1 MAFTYDTHCTA
12 SIKVDAL
19 TAQNEWE
26 SSPVS
31 AEDEQV
37 TEDIL
42 MAIAE
47 DDVDALEAAALR
59 LPALSLSLFSMT
71 VLFNDVPGSK
81 PLSLLR
87 AAQKLEARKVCAF
100 IIGEGLP
107 VSDPECLAAL
117 SQWMDEAAASSQ
129 ANTQQLAIQ
138 DATLAD
144 SMRPQSFDDIFDLL
158 DLVTDIEA
166 NIGEPCQLRAM
177 CMQLC
182 RDYMQAH
189 GHDFCVGF
197 DNYGETLH

>member
-1 MAFTYDTHCTA
+1 MASTYDTHCTA
-12 SIKVDAL
+12 LIRADAL

-37 TEDIL
+37 TERIL

-47 DDVDALEAAALR
+47 DDVDALEAAVQQLS
-59 LPALSLSLFSMT
+59 ALSLSLFSMT
-71 VLFNDVPGSK
+71 VVFSDVPDAQ
-81 PLSLLR
+81 PISLLR
-87 AAQKLEARKVCAF
+87 VAQKLDARKACAF
-100 IIGEGLP
+100 IIGEGLS

-129 ANTQQLAIQ
+129 TNTQHLAIQ

-144 SMRPQSFDDIFDLL
+144 SMRPESFDDIFELL
-158 DLVTDIEA
+158 DMVTDIEA
-166 NIGEPCQLRAM
+166 SMGEPCQLRAK

-182 RDYMQAH
+182 RDYMQDH
-189 GHDFCVGF
+189 GHDLCVSL
-197 DNYGETLH
+197 DNYGKTLH